1 MAVMLDIDPH
11 RADSR
16 RAQAE
21 MIGGPLAA
29 GYELTALAMV
39 NGAATLTEPAS
50 EVSIL
55 ARLLRDLGNQ
65 ELVVTTTLT
74 DDSTAQTVI
83 LTFERYSTTGTGLL
97 LRRRDLIDGVRL
109 AIAITATLDG
119 AAVDPA
125 DLDDW
130 LALDLM
136 RGHMA
141 HVSTLLAFEHQR
153 LRRHLAAALA
163 ARTIPGAEGGLLDRI
178 GSELGVPRLD
188 SRFVFTAGTLS
199 SIVAD
204 TEADAAYRARMAPY
218 RAHVFPTPGAVRAAL
233 RTIDSAFDIEERTMG
248 FEGAFR
254 LVAFADTAANATAMR
269 TAAFAHLRDS
279 VLINPGDTSAAPA
292 NASAAVIAR
301 TALRDRLR
309 AAFGVAANASVAIA
323 PALARALDRLAELFA
338 GIGYGGPV
346 VLVQGQTDA
355 GGARYELGLG
365 ARLQVPATFLADL
378 DAAIVA
384 ADASQL
390 GAYERGVAALH
401 ALAPAERAQLDQ
413 LLGVVGF
420 STTLQ
425 LDDTNLYVSHLR
437 TGSMEIDGNAA
448 VDLPA
453 QGNASTTLTARELVP
468 TSQMALAQALSEAAS
483 TAAVTGAAMA
493 GNAILPLMAG
503 LVAHDASYRDRI
515 LPPRFSLADQTALG
529 ASLAMADPALIAGL
543 QIDAADAAQ
552 LVAGDAGSWDALLN
566 LSFAL
571 ADLGIPAMAVVVTPA
586 QEVIIIAS
594 SAPLPSLG
602 ANLTLRRTL
611 ARRWGT
617 ADLSTGTGGAF
628 GSDSAE
634 TYTISASTPGLW
646 CVALMSYRR
655 LDQPDP
661 MEIRPALPLGTEI
674 DYTAYERMMNL
685 LLLLRP
691 LGVAVNSWRIRQRHV
706 RLDPAAPQAALN
718 LSAARSFRR
727 YRQDRFARPIAPSTP
742 GDSNG

>member
-401 ALAPAERAQLDQ
+401 ALGPGRARPARPVARRGRLLHHAPARRHQSLCLAPA
-413 LLGVVGF
+413 
-420 STTLQ
+420 
-425 LDDTNLYVSHLR
+425 HR
-437 TGSMEIDGNAA
+437 IDGNRRQCRRRSPRPGQRQHHAHR
-448 VDLPA
+448 P
-453 QGNASTTLTARELVP
+453 R
-468 TSQMALAQALSEAAS
+468 
-483 TAAVTGAAMA
+483 TGA
-493 GNAILPLMAG
+493 
-503 LVAHDASYRDRI
+503 HH
-515 LPPRFSLADQTALG
+515 ADG
-529 ASLAMADPALIAGL
+529 ARPGTIGSRLHRRRHRRGDGR
-543 QIDAADAAQ
+543 QCHSAAD
-552 LVAGDAGSWDALLN
+552 GR
-566 LSFAL
+566 
-571 ADLGIPAMAVVVTPA
+571 P
-586 QEVIIIAS
+586 
-594 SAPLPSLG
+594 
-602 ANLTLRRTL
+602 RR
-611 ARRWGT
+611 
-617 ADLSTGTGGAF
+617 
-628 GSDSAE
+628 
-634 TYTISASTPGLW
+634 P
-646 CVALMSYRR
+646 
-655 LDQPDP
+655 
-661 MEIRPALPLGTEI
+661 
-674 DYTAYERMMNL
+674 
-685 LLLLRP
+685 
-691 LGVAVNSWRIRQRHV
+691 
-706 RLDPAAPQAALN
+706 
-718 LSAARSFRR
+718 
-727 YRQDRFARPIAPSTP
+727 
-742 GDSNG
+742 